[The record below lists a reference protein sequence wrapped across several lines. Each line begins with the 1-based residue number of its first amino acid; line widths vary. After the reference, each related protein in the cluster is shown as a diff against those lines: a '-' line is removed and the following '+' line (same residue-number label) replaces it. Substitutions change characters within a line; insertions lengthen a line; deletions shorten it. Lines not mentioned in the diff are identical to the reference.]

1 LTLQPVMEF
10 QMRKIKEY
18 VEEVQTEF
26 KKVIWPT
33 QQELIDNTIIV
44 VVFTIVVSAFIFGV
58 DQVYST
64 ILDVIYR

>member
-1 LTLQPVMEF
+1 
-10 QMRKIKEY
+10 MRKMKAY

-33 QQELIDNTIIV
+33 QQELMDNTIIV
-44 VVFTIVVSAFIFGV
+44 VVFTIIVSVFIFGV

>member
-1 LTLQPVMEF
+1 
-10 QMRKIKEY
+10 MRKILEY
-18 VEEVQTEF
+18 IEQVQTEF

-33 QQELIDNTIIV
+33 QDELRDNTVIV
-44 VVFTIVVSAFIFGV
+44 VVFTIIVSAFIFGV

>member
-1 LTLQPVMEF
+1 MK
-10 QMRKIKEY
+10 KIKQY
-18 VEEVQTEF
+18 IEEVQTEF

-33 QQELIDNTIIV
+33 QQELIDNTVIV
-44 VVFTIVVSAFIFGV
+44 VVFTILISGFIFGV